1 MYSLEAKAIEIF
13 AKRML
18 DVIFRDCITS
28 EGDPN
33 YQTNDAENNVIIE
46 KFEKN
51 SIYICIGDVWWSY
64 S

>member
-1 MYSLEAKAIEIF
+1 
-13 AKRML
+13 ML

-51 SIYICIGDVWWSY
+51 YVYMQGTFGGPILEVVEACKKIIQ
-64 S
+64 

>member
-1 MYSLEAKAIEIF
+1 
-13 AKRML
+13 ML

-46 KFEKN
+46 KFEKRKGTFGGP
-51 SIYICIGDVWWSY
+51 ILEVVEAY